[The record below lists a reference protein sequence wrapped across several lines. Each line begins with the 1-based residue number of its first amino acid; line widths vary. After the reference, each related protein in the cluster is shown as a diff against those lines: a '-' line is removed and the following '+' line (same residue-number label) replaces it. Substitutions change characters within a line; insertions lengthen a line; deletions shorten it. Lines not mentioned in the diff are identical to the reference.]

1 MATGQYLT
9 LVDLARRTDP
19 DGEAADIAELLSQAN
34 EIYDDLVW
42 KEGNTNTGHV
52 YTMRTSIP
60 KGWWRFIG
68 QGVPGSKS
76 TTAQGRT
83 DCGDLE
89 MQSTIDLRL
98 IEMARD
104 QNQFRYEEDN
114 AILEGASQTIANQ
127 FFYGNAT
134 TNPASFTGLS
144 NYYNTVTV
152 ANAANAANVFDG
164 GGRASNNASLWL
176 IGWSPRSIYGVFPR
190 GMHAGVELT
199 PLDEVVLAY
208 DNLGNPY
215 RAKVTWFRQMAGMA
229 VEDWRWGGRICNLDV
244 TSAAAGGLAGPNA
257 YDIFVG
263 LSKLVLR
270 LPKMARNE
278 SGVTDTDARN
288 ERGMTVRPAIYG
300 NRTIRGFMDIQ
311 AIRDRNVLL
320 GPRDYAGEPVT
331 SFRGIPIRVND
342 QLTSTEAQVT

>member
-1 MATGQYLT
+1 VPTGQYLS

-76 TTAQGRT
+76 TTAQGRVN
-83 DCGDLE
+83 CGDLE
-89 MQSTIDLRL
+89 MNSTIDLKL

-114 AILEGASQTIANQ
+114 AILQGASETIGGQ
-127 FFYGNAT
+127 FFYGNGM

-144 NYYNTVTV
+144 NYYNTLET
-152 ANAANAANVFDG
+152 ATAANAANVFDG
-164 GGRASNNASLWL
+164 GGRGANNASLWL
-176 IGWSPRSIYGVFPR
+176 IGWSPRSIYGTFPR
-190 GMHAGVELT
+190 GMKAGVELT

-208 DNLGNPY
+208 DSLGNPY
-215 RAKVTWFRQMAGMA
+215 RAKITWFRQMAGLC
-229 VEDWRWGGRICNLDV
+229 VEDWRWGVRIANLDV
-244 TSAAAGGLAGPNA
+244 TNAAAGGLAGPNA
-257 YDIFVG
+257 YDIFAG
-263 LSKLVLR
+263 LSKAVLR
-270 LPKMARNE
+270 LPKMARGD
-278 SGVTDTDARN
+278 SGITETDARN
-288 ERGMTVRPAIYG
+288 EKGMTVRPAIYA
-300 NRTIRGFMDIQ
+300 NRQVRGFMDIQ

-320 GPRDYAGEPVT
+320 GPKDYAGEPVT
-331 SFRGIPIRVND
+331 SFRMIPIRVQD
-342 QLTSTEAQVT
+342 QLLSTETQVT